1 MQHSS
6 LRGTPVCL
14 NTHAASLCNNT
25 APEET
30 TDSYFYSIYNITQPD
45 IQICRNKSH
54 TSFTTK
60 TCHQFKGPILWRC
73 DFYDFF
79 YDNKSTLGA
88 SRMLWKY
95 QNAQSMYQRHTES
108 IKSSVEVAVYKTAFK
123 SLARTSVRL
132 RCNNCAVT
140 ALNQSPEA
148 SLSTL
153 SLSWQHSLTV
163 S

>member
-1 MQHSS
+1 MAHQCASTHMLRAFVTTQHQRKQQTAISILYITS
-6 LRGTPVCL
+6 L
-14 NTHAASLCNNT
+14 SLIYKYAETRVTRHSLQRLVNNLKV
-25 APEET
+25 PYCEGVI
-30 TDSYFYSIYNITQPD
+30 SMI
-45 IQICRNKSH
+45 
-54 TSFTTK
+54 
-60 TCHQFKGPILWRC
+60 
-73 DFYDFF
+73 FF

-108 IKSSVEVAVYKTAFK
+108 IKSGIEVAVYKTAFK